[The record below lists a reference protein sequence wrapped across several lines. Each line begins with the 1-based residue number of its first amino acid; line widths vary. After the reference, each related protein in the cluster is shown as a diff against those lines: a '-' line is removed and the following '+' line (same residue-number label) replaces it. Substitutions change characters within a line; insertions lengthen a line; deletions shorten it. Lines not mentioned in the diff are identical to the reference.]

1 MIYRCPIVFEDQF
14 GDLMDLSHPT
24 HKPLQPG
31 QQVSTSG
38 EILEFAARTYG
49 RKTGLI
55 DGSRSWT
62 FGELD
67 DVANQFAHALIK
79 RFADLEGPVGIIG
92 KNTVEYA
99 IAHFG
104 TARSGRYSVNL
115 PTRCTAEDLVYA
127 VNLTKPVVLI
137 VDADCQDIVARARGQ
152 FEISPLCIPTDP
164 EQRATEACFWEFFAN
179 QPKTIPNI
187 TIDPDASGS
196 VVFTGGTTGRPKAV
210 LSSQRARAVSA
221 MAAIEDFRIE
231 SDLVAGYTVPFTHTA
246 GLFSWFQPAVLAG
259 CTGVVIPKWTPGL
272 FMQLV
277 ERHRINMIFAVP
289 AQLATLLAEPGF
301 EAERLRSLRRIVFGA
316 APLSRGLI
324 ERAAEAMPWME
335 CVRGYGSSETG
346 HLAVQVGDDRDI
358 IFDGYNQPGGR
369 LEIEIFKEP
378 GAVAGVGEIGE
389 VATRGPHLMTGYLHD
404 EAAQSDFFKADMTDG
419 QWGWTGDLAI
429 RHNGYFSL
437 AGRSK
442 HMILSGGLNI
452 FPAELEDV
460 LSRHPDVADCTVFGI
475 DDQVWGELPVAA
487 IVVTA
492 GSSIDEGAVLEYV
505 AERVARYKRLRKIYV
520 IDEIP
525 RTAAGKAQVFVVKK
539 RCRQIDDTRLL
550 DI

>member
-1 MIYRCPIVFEDQF
+1 MIYRLPIGSGVLF

-24 HKPLQPG
+24 YKPLRPG

-38 EILEFAARTYG
+38 EILEFAARTY
-49 RKTGLI
+49 RSKAGLI

-67 DVANQFAHALIK
+67 DVANQFAHALIA

-104 TARSGRYSVNL
+104 TARSARYSVNF

-137 VDADCQDIVARARGQ
+137 VDADCRDIVARAHGQ
-152 FEISPLCIPTDP
+152 FEVSPTVIPI
-164 EQRATEACFWEFFAN
+164 EAGFWQFFAH
-179 QPKTIPNI
+179 QPTTIPDI
-187 TIDPDASGS
+187 TIDPNDRGA

-221 MAAIEDFRIE
+221 MAAVEDFRID

-246 GLFSWFQPAVLAG
+246 GLFSWLQPAVLAG
-259 CTGVVIPKWTPGL
+259 CTGVVIPRWTPKL

-289 AQLATLLAEPGF
+289 AQLATLLAEPEF
-301 EAERLRSLRRIVFGA
+301 EAERLRSLRRIVFGG

-324 ERAAEAMPWME
+324 ERAAEAMPWLE
-335 CVRGYGSSETG
+335 CMRAYGSSETG
-346 HLAVQVGDDRDI
+346 HLAVQVGADRDI

-369 LEIEIFKEP
+369 LEIEIFREP
-378 GAVAGVGEIGE
+378 GSIAGAGEIGE
-389 VATRGPHLMTGYLHD
+389 VATRGPHLMSGYLHE
-404 EAAQSDFFKADMTDG
+404 EAAQSEFFKTDVTDG
-419 QWGWTGDLAI
+419 QWGWTGDLAT

-460 LSRHPDVADCTVFGI
+460 LSRHPDVADCTVFGV

-487 IVVTA
+487 VVAA
-492 GSSIDEGAVLEYV
+492 GGSIDESAVLDYV

-520 IDEIP
+520 VDVIP
-525 RTAAGKAQVFVVKK
+525 RTAAGKAQVFLVKK
-539 RCRQIDDTRLL
+539 RCREIDDACSSDT
-550 DI
+550 